1 MNAGSRCHNFLIG
14 KFITMKFY
22 KIISITSVLLLIG
35 MFYSGCEKTIPIT
48 GTPTTNF
55 NSTSFVQIFNGTVK
69 ATRNYAYVDATPV
82 SGVTFSAGG
91 VFPATAF
98 AFNVQSGS
106 RNFLIKDTLVTTTQ
120 APLNFTENV
129 EGSKSYTIFMYDT
142 ITSPKEVMIA
152 NTIEVPTDSTS
163 RLRFANIIY
172 NSAAVPNVDVYSF
185 RRGTSTPVFTNI
197 ATNAVTPFIPYAS
210 GSTDTLYVY
219 ATGTTSPLI
228 VKTLI
233 PSLTPQRSYTAAY
246 NGSYRGTK
254 TISTFVTY

>member
-1 MNAGSRCHNFLIG
+1 M
-14 KFITMKFY
+14 
-22 KIISITSVLLLIG
+22 IIL
-35 MFYSGCEKTIPIT
+35 FYSACEKTIPIT
-48 GTPTTNF
+48 GTTTTNF
-55 NSTSFVQIFNGTVK
+55 NSNAFVQIFNGTVK

-82 SGVTFSAGG
+82 SGATFSAGG

-106 RNFLIKDTLVTTTQ
+106 RSFLIKDTLVTSTQ
-120 APLNFTENV
+120 APLNFTENM
-129 EGSKSYTIFMYDT
+129 EASKSYTIFMYDT
-142 ITSPKEVMIA
+142 ITSPKQIVIT
-152 NTIEVPTDSTS
+152 NSIDVPADTTS

-172 NSAAVPNVDVYSF
+172 NSTPVSNVDVYSF

-197 ATNAVTPFIPYAS
+197 ATNAVTSFIPYAS
-210 GSTDTLYVY
+210 GQTDTLYVY

-254 TISTFVTY
+254 TISTFATY